1 MADLRAGLFGLDMY
15 LLGQVT
21 GRGGQTV
28 LERSECG
35 FNLGNKVLELGIH
48 RVDRTTQVGT
58 NALDPTLDLNF
69 GIAEALEKIL
79 ALHLGLLETEDAC
92 TDDHVGG
99 ILGHVGEVLGCFVDI
114 RIDLWHVH
122 LPAIDV
128 SVRSRCGLRAD
139 RYKCI

>member
-1 MADLRAGLFGLDMY
+1 MY
-15 LLGQVT
+15 LLGQVA
-21 GRGGQTV
+21 GRGRETV

-35 FNLGNKVLELGIH
+35 LNLGNKVLELGIH

-58 NALDPTLDLNF
+58 DALDPAPDLNF

-79 ALHLGLLETEDAC
+79 ALHLGLLETDDAC
-92 TDDHVGG
+92 ADDYVGG
-99 ILGHVGEVLGCFVDI
+99 ILGHAGEVLGCFVDV

-128 SVRSRCGLRAD
+128 SVRCRYGLRAD